1 MTAKRNGATKA
12 PPDWMTA
19 AEASEYLGVSIST
32 LAHWRVER
40 RGPRWHR
47 YGAQSRNALVR
58 YLRPDLDTF
67 IAASAMG
74 GDTPAPESGA

>member
-1 MTAKRNGATKA
+1 MTAKRTGGSGE
-12 PPDWMTA
+12 PPDWMNA
-19 AEASEYLGVSIST
+19 ADAAKYLGVSIST

-47 YGAQSRNALVR
+47 YGQQSRNALVR

-67 IAASAMG
+67 IAASAV
-74 GDTPAPESGA
+74 DAVDGA